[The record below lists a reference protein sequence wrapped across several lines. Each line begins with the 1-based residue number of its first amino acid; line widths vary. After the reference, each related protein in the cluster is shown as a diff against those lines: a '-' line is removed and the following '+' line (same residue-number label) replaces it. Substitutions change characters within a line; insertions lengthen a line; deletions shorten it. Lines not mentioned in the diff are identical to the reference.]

1 VARPAAVALA
11 AATLAAGIA
20 QTADAGWGR
29 PVRLSAPQ
37 SLDVVPAQIAFS
49 PAGEAAIAF
58 DVQDADDPS
67 VSKAFVTVRSP
78 SGVAS
83 GPRRISGALETLGIA
98 FAGPTLEL
106 LTGSSPRGR
115 PCCAV
120 VRVVPSPSGQVRFGR
135 ATTIVRGLTGITDG
149 SLETL
154 TNGQLLA
161 AIATQR
167 GVWVA
172 QSTGRGRFAAAQRL
186 NFAGA
191 AADLA
196 AAPLNDG
203 GGVVAWTVATGG
215 EVTTPNEILVA
226 TGSSKGLPS
235 APRVAVKVPA
245 GHSID
250 ELQLAPGEKS
260 PTLAWVESWYDA
272 RGGLHSAV
280 EVRDLDR
287 AGVTRTISPRFEY
300 GSDVTLAGNGAG
312 DQVLAFDGCSSTGAC
327 VARAAVRRAGSGFSG
342 AQRLGLIDSS
352 QAVTAAI
359 SASGDALVGWVSGG
373 HVLAAERRPH
383 ARSFGRARVVS
394 QTNYASD
401 LTLAFGPGRN
411 ALAAWTQGTLAP
423 SLVGATFRAQ

>member
-1 VARPAAVALA
+1 MARPAAVALA
-11 AATLAAGIA
+11 AAALAVGLA

-49 PAGEAAIAF
+49 SGGEAAVAF
-58 DVQDADDPS
+58 DVQDEDDPS
-67 VSKAFVTVRSP
+67 VSKPFVTIRSP
-78 SGVAS
+78 SGATS
-83 GPRRISGALETLGIA
+83 GPRRISGALEALGIA

-115 PCCAV
+115 ACCAV
-120 VRVVPSPSGQVRFGR
+120 VRVVGSPSGQAKFGR
-135 ATTIVRGLTGITDG
+135 ATTLVRGLTGITDG
-149 SLETL
+149 SLEPL

-161 AIATQR
+161 AIATER

-172 QSTGRGRFAAAQRL
+172 QSTGRGRFAPAQRL
-186 NFAGA
+186 NSAGA

-196 AAPLNDG
+196 AAPLSDG

-226 TGSSKGLPS
+226 TGSSKGPPS
-235 APRVAVKVPA
+235 GPRVAVTVPA

-280 EVRDLDR
+280 EVRDLGR
-287 AGVTRTISPRFEY
+287 SGATRTLSPPFEY

-327 VARAAVRRAGSGFSG
+327 VARAAVRHAGRAFSG
-342 AQRLGLIDSS
+342 AQRLQPIDSS
-352 QAVTAAI
+352 QAVSAAI
-359 SASGDALVGWVSGG
+359 SAGGDALVGWVSGG
-373 HVLAAERRPH
+373 HVLAAERRPR
-383 ARSFGRARVVS
+383 AGSFGRTRIVS
-394 QTNYASD
+394 RTNYASD

-423 SLVGATFRAQ
+423 IVVGAPFRAQ